1 MPLPRIAELR
11 AWVVAPGG
19 HQPTIT
25 IHAEEDK
32 PFIPSTWGGALP
44 LACPMSAHEQWA
56 PADGISRSDS
66 AAPFGQVVVEA
77 VAEDGTYGCGVTS
90 GGDLVCM
97 IVEQHLS
104 RFVEGRDPGDIES
117 MWDQMWRALIPYGR
131 KGVPI
136 HALSGVDLA

>member
-44 LACPMSAHEQWA
+44 LA
-56 PADGISRSDS
+56 
-66 AAPFGQVVVEA
+66 
-77 VAEDGTYGCGVTS
+77 
-90 GGDLVCM
+90 
-97 IVEQHLS
+97 
-104 RFVEGRDPGDIES
+104 
-117 MWDQMWRALIPYGR
+117 
-131 KGVPI
+131 
-136 HALSGVDLA
+136 